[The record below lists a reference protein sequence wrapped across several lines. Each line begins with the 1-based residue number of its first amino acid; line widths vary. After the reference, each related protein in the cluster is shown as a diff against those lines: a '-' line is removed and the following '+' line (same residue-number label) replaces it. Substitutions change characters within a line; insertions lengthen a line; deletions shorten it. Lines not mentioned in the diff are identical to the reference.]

1 MAWKDNEIQA
11 PEKVSTFFCIVNKL
25 SDYLPAD
32 PMQRYDNSPLYLM
45 TNEFGYSHYL
55 FSG

>member
-1 MAWKDNEIQA
+1 MAWKDNELQA

-32 PMQRYDNSPLYLM
+32 PMQRSDC
-45 TNEFGYSHYL
+45 
-55 FSG
+55 